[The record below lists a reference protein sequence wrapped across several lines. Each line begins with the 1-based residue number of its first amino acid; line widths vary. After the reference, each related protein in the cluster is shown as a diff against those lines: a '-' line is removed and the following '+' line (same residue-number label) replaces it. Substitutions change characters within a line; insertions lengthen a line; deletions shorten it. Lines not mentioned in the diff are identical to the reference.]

1 MISCCGGD
9 WTAVAV
15 DEVLSIFFLKSSRA
29 AQLFENAE
37 CSINSLLSRF
47 ATQLGRCSLAT
58 AWPAARIPARKFL
71 GLICRENIDMRSE
84 TSRPYAFGNNCSA
97 SEPRAYVAWG
107 FRKPGF
113 MPEWTTSLSRSRLA
127 RCARTALSVR
137 RNSSASSFTV
147 LSRVRKRSRIL
158 PRVLLNN
165 RSRQPICFIN
175 QRSWTPGESQNNV

>member
-1 MISCCGGD
+1 
-9 WTAVAV
+9 
-15 DEVLSIFFLKSSRA
+15 
-29 AQLFENAE
+29 
-37 CSINSLLSRF
+37 
-47 ATQLGRCSLAT
+47 
-58 AWPAARIPARKFL
+58 
-71 GLICRENIDMRSE
+71 MRSE

-97 SEPRAYVAWG
+97 SGPRAYVAWG

-147 LSRVRKRSRIL
+147 LSRVRKSSRIL

-165 RSRQPICFIN
+165 RSRQPICFIKSKIMDARRKSKKCLTN
-175 QRSWTPGESQNNV
+175 SRLMMFPVMAVCGRGKTTCQVVSAGWQPCQPSQASCLTSDPSCAKTRTVFAASCS

>member
-1 MISCCGGD
+1 MICCCGGD

-15 DEVLSIFFLKSSRA
+15 DEVLSIFFLKAGRA

-47 ATQLGRCSLAT
+47 ATQVVQMFTGHGFR
-58 AWPAARIPARKFL
+58 PAARIPARKFL

-97 SEPRAYVAWG
+97 SGPRAYVAWG

-147 LSRVRKRSRIL
+147 PISCPQKVKDSSSRTFEQPL
-158 PRVLLNN
+158 P
-165 RSRQPICFIN
+165 PAYMFH
-175 QRSWTPGESQNNV
+175 